1 LANNTNQVIG
11 YSPLNT
17 EGATNSKP
25 RFSQEAGF
33 FFYLSENYRAD
44 FCVQCEK
51 YARSQTMS
59 AITFDTLKF
68 VERLEKAGMSRE
80 YAAALAEAQKD
91 SLSEVMDAQLATKG
105 DLAKMESTLQKEI
118 QRLDYEIRLVRW
130 MVGLSLALST
140 GILALLAK
148 LAFTLPQ

>member
-1 LANNTNQVIG
+1 
-11 YSPLNT
+11 
-17 EGATNSKP
+17 
-25 RFSQEAGF
+25 
-33 FFYLSENYRAD
+33 
-44 FCVQCEK
+44 
-51 YARSQTMS
+51 MS

-105 DLAKMESTLQKEI
+105 DLAKMESSLQKEI

-148 LAFTLPQ
+148 LAFTLPH

>member
-1 LANNTNQVIG
+1 
-11 YSPLNT
+11 
-17 EGATNSKP
+17 
-25 RFSQEAGF
+25 
-33 FFYLSENYRAD
+33 
-44 FCVQCEK
+44 
-51 YARSQTMS
+51 MS

-68 VERLEKAGMSRE
+68 VERLEGVGMSRE

-105 DLAKMESTLQKEI
+105 DLTKIENLLQKEI

-148 LAFTLPQ
+148 LVFTLPK